1 MILVVVGHREYF
13 NQKAAEW
20 DSLLSE
26 ETIQCLKTI
35 IKELAI
41 KPGSTILDVGTG
53 TGVLLPF
60 LVEATGQD
68 GKVVA
73 LDIAEEML
81 ARAKA
86 KNMENVEYV
95 LGDITCTPF
104 DGNTFDEVIC
114 NSCFP
119 HVIDKPR
126 ALKEMARLLKPGGR
140 LVICHPMSREA
151 VNELHRSIGGVVG
164 NDLLPDDEE
173 MQSLCRQAGLV
184 QVNITNTHEKYV
196 LTARKP

>member
-1 MILVVVGHREYF
+1 MAHREYF

-35 IKELAI
+35 IRELAI
-41 KPGSTILDVGTG
+41 KPGSIILDVGTG

-86 KNMENVEYV
+86 KNIHNVDYV

-104 DGNTFDEVIC
+104 DENTFDEVIC

-119 HVIDKPR
+119 HVLDKPR
-126 ALKEMARLLKPGGR
+126 ALREMARLLKPGGR

-184 QVNITNTHEKYV
+184 QVNITNTHEKYI